1 VTKHTISSQPRPHST
16 PSPQLKLSRSCSNIV
31 RSQNSSIAGKRNLVV
46 NKRVLNRVLRLK
58 DLIQLLKSPVLR
70 LRHHK
75 VKDRRLHRV
84 PHHENNVSLPLDLGE
99 SNRPGELV
107 EHAAGVDGQGREGHS
122 LGAHLEGE
130 DFDGVEGLQ
139 GRDSDRVDGAEDED
153 HGDRGAGCVLVGF
166 AAFAEEGGGGCD
178 ADPDDAG
185 ADHGEEHEGA
195 AADAVDEGRTSQSEN
210 ELEAGVSEV
219 DVGFGDFLGVAC
231 GVEDSREEVSK
242 HLGGMSVVKH
252 GREE

>member
-1 VTKHTISSQPRPHST
+1 M
-16 PSPQLKLSRSCSNIV
+16 
-31 RSQNSSIAGKRNLVV
+31 V
-46 NKRVLNRVLRLK
+46 NKRVLDRVLRLE
-58 DLIQLLKSPVLR
+58 DLIQLFKSPVLR

-75 VKDRRLHRV
+75 VENRRLHRV
-84 PHHENNVSLPLDLGE
+84 PHNEDNVSLPLDLRE

-107 EHAAGVDGQGREGHS
+107 EHAAGVDGQGRESHS

-139 GRDSDRVDGAEDED
+139 RGDSDRVDGAEDED

-195 AADAVDEGRTSQSEN
+195 AADAVDEGGAGQGED
-210 ELEAGVSEV
+210 ELEAGVAQV

-231 GVEDSREEVSK
+231 GVEDGGQEVSEN
-242 HLGGMSVVKH
+242 LGGMSVVKH